1 MGVWLSLGFGLEGVL
16 LFPLVFEMF
25 GLDMEGECRLKDI
38 IEMAVVFF
46 ICPNRAGSYVQY
58 EGPVS
63 LS

>member
-1 MGVWLSLGFGLEGVL
+1 VL